1 MESSR
6 NVLLEFVYREANT
19 QIQGLGAGIRGNYN
33 INEVVAYT
41 LNRLPAKFAS
51 TDEALAIKKQ
61 ECMEI
66 QADITKH
73 VRQSLIAVRRDPL
86 RQHQPLEEVDLA
98 NAPYSLLNAQKLL
111 GWDCLMWAD
120 LPKALEDALEEAI
133 AKYNSG
139 SGSPVTTKYG
149 ALGRSRM
156 QSQMYLTKQAP
167 KRSVAN
173 ELRQAEH
180 DIYML
185 ESNQLVHSL
194 ERLVVKM
201 AQNRAQNFQPAELK
215 FIRLEDVLAKSLNR
229 LPPLYATSAK
239 GLGHLRHYAQMNIG
253 SEVSII
259 VYESMLET
267 RNENM
272 QRIDNLMFYQ
282 FRREREQA
290 IAKVSK
296 LLFNREV
303 TWQNLN
309 DVLSEC
315 LDMAKSGKV
324 CWERPVKANV

>member
-6 NVLLEFVYREANT
+6 NVLLEFVYREANN

-33 INEVVAYT
+33 INEVVAYA

-51 TDEALAIKKQ
+51 TDEALSIKKH

-66 QADITKH
+66 QADITKN
-73 VRQSLIAVRRDPL
+73 VRQALITVCKDPL

-98 NAPYSLLNAQKLL
+98 NAPYSLLNAQELL

-120 LPKALEDALEEAI
+120 LPKALEDVLEKAI

-139 SGSPVTTKYG
+139 SGSPLTSKYG
-149 ALGRSRM
+149 ALGRSRI
-156 QSQMYLTKQAP
+156 QSQMYLSKPAL

-173 ELRQAEH
+173 QLRQTEH

-185 ESNQLVHSL
+185 ESHQLVHAL
-194 ERLVVKM
+194 ERLVIKM
-201 AQNRAQNFQPAELK
+201 AQNRAQNFQPVELK

-239 GLGHLRHYAQMNIG
+239 GVGHLRHYAQMNIG

-272 QRIDNLMFYQ
+272 QRINNLMFYQ

-309 DVLSEC
+309 DLVSAC

-324 CWERPVKANV
+324 CWERPVS

>member
-19 QIQGLGAGIRGNYN
+19 QIQGLGAGIRANYN
-33 INEVVAYT
+33 INEVVAYA

-51 TDEALAIKKQ
+51 TDEALSIKKQ

-66 QADITKH
+66 QADIIKNI
-73 VRQSLIAVRRDPL
+73 RQALIAVRRDPL
-86 RQHQPLEEVDLA
+86 RQHQPLEDVDLA
-98 NAPYSLLNAQKLL
+98 NAPHSLLNVQTLL
-111 GWDCLMWAD
+111 GWECLMWAD

-139 SGSPVTTKYG
+139 SGSPLTSKYG
-149 ALGRSRM
+149 SLGRSRM
-156 QSQMYLTKQAP
+156 QSQMYLSKAAP
-167 KRSVAN
+167 KRSIAN
-173 ELRQAEH
+173 ELRQTEH

-267 RNENM
+267 RNENFQKM
-272 QRIDNLMFYQ
+272 DNLMFYQ

-303 TWQNLN
+303 TWQSLN
-309 DVLSEC
+309 EVVSASLE
-315 LDMAKSGKV
+315 MAKSGKV
-324 CWERPVKANV
+324 CWERSVNAN

>member
-1 MESSR
+1 
-6 NVLLEFVYREANT
+6 
-19 QIQGLGAGIRGNYN
+19 
-33 INEVVAYT
+33 

-66 QADITKH
+66 QADITKN

-86 RQHQPLEEVDLA
+86 RQHQPLEDVDLA

-111 GWDCLMWAD
+111 SWDCLMWAD

>member
-1 MESSR
+1 M
-6 NVLLEFVYREANT
+6 
-19 QIQGLGAGIRGNYN
+19 
-33 INEVVAYT
+33 
-41 LNRLPAKFAS
+41 NRLPAKFAS

-86 RQHQPLEEVDLA
+86 RQHQPLEDVDLA

-139 SGSPVTTKYG
+139 SGSPVTSKYG

-156 QSQMYLTKQAP
+156 QSQMYLSKQAP
-167 KRSVAN
+167 KRSMAN

-309 DVLSEC
+309 DVMTEC

>member
-51 TDEALAIKKQ
+51 TDEALSIKKQ

-66 QADITKH
+66 QADITKN

-86 RQHQPLEEVDLA
+86 RQHQPLEDVDLA

-120 LPKALEDALEEAI
+120 LPKALEEAI

-139 SGSPVTTKYG
+139 SGSPLTSKYG

-156 QSQMYLTKQAP
+156 QSQMYLSKSAP
-167 KRSVAN
+167 KRSTAN

-272 QRIDNLMFYQ
+272 QKIENLMFYQ

-296 LLFNREV
+296 LLLNREV

-309 DVLSEC
+309 EVVSASLE
-315 LDMAKSGKV
+315 MAKSGKV
-324 CWERPVKANV
+324 CWERPVKANAT

>member
-1 MESSR
+1 M
-6 NVLLEFVYREANT
+6 
-19 QIQGLGAGIRGNYN
+19 
-33 INEVVAYT
+33 
-41 LNRLPAKFAS
+41 NRLPAKFAS

-86 RQHQPLEEVDLA
+86 RQHQPLEDVDLA

-139 SGSPVTTKYG
+139 SGSPVTSKYG

-156 QSQMYLTKQAP
+156 QSQMYLSKQAP
-167 KRSVAN
+167 KRSMAN

-296 LLFNREV
+296 RVFEKFL
-303 TWQNLN
+303 
-309 DVLSEC
+309 
-315 LDMAKSGKV
+315 AG
-324 CWERPVKANV
+324 